1 MIRCHLRKVSRTVL
15 VYIMADNSLS
25 NYASLDI
32 DEMMVGMAA
41 VDASDNN
48 LLVYVDDNS
57 REGSPSYNPPTLF
70 RLSKDKSGTVLKEVV
85 REYKEQVSTDASVM
99 EEVMSVHLLNIPQ
112 RVMG

>member
-1 MIRCHLRKVSRTVL
+1 MRMKLYTLLCISFFLLFTACNQDDDPVPPEKVSRTVL
-15 VYIMADNSLS
+15 AYIMADNSLS

-57 REGSPSYNPPTLF
+57 RE
-70 RLSKDKSGTVLKEVV
+70 KDMHSNV
-85 REYKEQVSTDASVM
+85 
-99 EEVMSVHLLNIPQ
+99 
-112 RVMG
+112 